1 MQRVWYHGTNESSAH
16 NICEH
21 GIDFTKSKK
30 ELDFGRGF
38 YMTDDKN
45 VAKKRAQT
53 QTKKYN
59 RIYRKKDKPAVVVI
73 TINIDMVNT
82 YNIKRF
88 DYCNEEWLYFILAN
102 RLSYEYVQQNCME
115 NNLDSKYDLVIGSIA
130 DSNVS
135 EIASHIQNKDVAIEM
150 VSVYDVLTEDG
161 RTLGTQM
168 SFHTEKALTS
178 IVSMKCEI
186 ITGGV

>member
-1 MQRVWYHGTNESSAH
+1 MKNGCILYWQT
-16 NICEH
+16 
-21 GIDFTKSKK
+21 DF
-30 ELDFGRGF
+30 
-38 YMTDDKN
+38 
-45 VAKKRAQT
+45 
-53 QTKKYN
+53 
-59 RIYRKKDKPAVVVI
+59 
-73 TINIDMVNT
+73 
-82 YNIKRF
+82 
-88 DYCNEEWLYFILAN
+88 
-102 RLSYEYVQQNCME
+102 SYEYVQQNCME

-130 DSNVS
+130 DSKVS